1 MMMRKLFIEM
11 MGNGDGEMMMRSER
25 RRRRR
30 ERDEEPGGAARGAV
44 GPGRS
49 SRRRRGVVVPV
60 LREDCVEDCGVFAVV
75 REAYVVPLDRP
86 FARRV
91 RESKVRVDDGR
102 RVLTQTSPPLPYGS
116 IADELT
122 QTWLICIIDAVDNSL
137 RVPIGSAKSNSNSY
151 ERIKPRSGI
160 PSSGILPRLDRPS
173 PVWPQNV
180 QPSLPVTSM
189 VMDTSV
195 RGGPGTRK
203 ISKPDAVYVGHA

>member
-49 SRRRRGVVVPV
+49 SRRCRGVAVPA

-86 FARRV
+86 FAARN
-91 RESKVRVDDGR
+91 KVRVDDGR
-102 RVLTQTSPPLPYGS
+102 RVDADFPASSVYDIFACSPAARPATTPS
-116 IADELT
+116 
-122 QTWLICIIDAVDNSL
+122 
-137 RVPIGSAKSNSNSY
+137 PI
-151 ERIKPRSGI
+151 RTKPRS
-160 PSSGILPRLDRPS
+160 
-173 PVWPQNV
+173 
-180 QPSLPVTSM
+180 
-189 VMDTSV
+189 
-195 RGGPGTRK
+195 
-203 ISKPDAVYVGHA
+203 